1 MVNFDSNRLTSD
13 CTKNGCQL
21 AAQLKVITDHIG
33 MYGIFG
39 TCRVNVSA
47 TKAAMEAVIEKRK
60 IFKVKF
66 VKFHI
71 QNFTELLVTRPK
83 ETLYN

>member
-13 CTKNGCQL
+13 CIKNGCQL
-21 AAQLKVITDHIG
+21 AAQLKVIIDHIG

-47 TKAAMEAVIEKRK
+47 TKAAMEAVTEKRK
-60 IFKVKF
+60 ILKENSLSLIFKI
-66 VKFHI
+66 I
-71 QNFTELLVTRPK
+71 QKCMPHC
-83 ETLYN
+83 